1 MKNNKNNMSGYEKL
15 YAPFSINKTR
25 KMMAYYNN
33 EIEPLLNKKN
43 IDRDINTERLIVCGK
58 RFPMMN
64 IDNGQCEKFIRNLI
78 VEEEN
83 GQMKLDMW
91 RKSE

>member
-1 MKNNKNNMSGYEKL
+1 MKNNKNMSAYEKL
-15 YAPFSINKTR
+15 YAPFTINKTR

-33 EIEPLLNKKN
+33 EIEPLLNKKK
-43 IDRDINTERLIVCGK
+43 IDRNVNTERLIICGK

-64 IDNGQCEKFIRNLI
+64 IDNGQCEKFIKNLM

>member
-1 MKNNKNNMSGYEKL
+1 MSAYEKL
-15 YAPFSINKTR
+15 YAPFAINKTM

-43 IDRDINTERLIVCGK
+43 IDRDVNTERLIVCGK

-64 IDNGQCEKFIRNLI
+64 INNGQCEKFIKNL
-78 VEEEN
+78 VAKEEN
-83 GQMKLDMW
+83 GQIKLDIW

>member
-1 MKNNKNNMSGYEKL
+1 MRNNKNMSAYEKL
-15 YAPFSINKTR
+15 YAPFAINKMR

-43 IDRDINTERLIVCGK
+43 IDRDVNTERLIVCGK

-64 IDNGQCEKFIRNLI
+64 IDNGQCEKFIKNL
-78 VEEEN
+78 VAKEEN
-83 GQMKLDMW
+83 GQIKLDIW